1 MIIAFNS
8 RPTKTNQAYP
18 LVVFFLSLFCS
29 TFFSHHVTA
38 QPDLLDALNED
49 LEEPS
54 FPVAATFKD
63 TRIVNGQS
71 NETPAGGV
79 LHFVIAHRFGKIN
92 EGAYALW
99 GLDNATMRMAFDYG
113 VTDRLAVGVARNTL
127 GKTYEANFKWR
138 MLRQTTGG
146 RSFPFSATW
155 YSVMM
160 CDGLRWENPDR
171 QNYFSS
177 RLSYVHQLVLTR
189 KVNDDLSLALTPSFL
204 HTNLVATS
212 ADAHDRWALGVGGRY
227 KLTQRF
233 SLNGEYFYSLDRPD
247 AYHNGLSLGVD
258 IETGGHVFQL
268 HVTNAR
274 AMFERGF
281 IFETPGSWTAGDL
294 YFGFNLSRVFTVRS
308 RD

>member
-1 MIIAFNS
+1 MHLFLVKTIQAS
-8 RPTKTNQAYP
+8 R
-18 LVVFFLSLFCS
+18 LVVFFLALTCAPSLH
-29 TFFSHHVTA
+29 TRLLG
-38 QPDLLDALNED
+38 QPDLLDMLNEGVD
-49 LEEPS
+49 EPAL
-54 FPVAATFKD
+54 PVTATFKD

-79 LHFVIAHRFGKIN
+79 LHFVIAHRFGRIN

-113 VTDRLAVGVARNTL
+113 ITDRFSLGVARNTL
-127 GKTYEANFKWR
+127 GKTYEGSLKAR
-138 MLRQTTGG
+138 LIRQKTGSQ
-146 RSFPFSATW
+146 SFPFGVTW
-155 YSVMM
+155 YSVAM

-171 QNYFSS
+171 ENFFSS

-189 KVNDDLSLALTPSFL
+189 KWNESLSLALTPSYL
-204 HTNLVATS
+204 HRNLVATQQ
-212 ADAHDRWALGVGGRY
+212 DEHDRWAIGVGGRY
-227 KLTQRF
+227 KISNRF
-233 SLNGEYFYSLDRPD
+233 SLNAEYFAQIPKPASLS
-247 AYHNGLSLGVD
+247 NGLSIGVD

-281 IFETPGSWTAGDL
+281 IFETPGSWLKGDL

-308 RD
+308 R